1 LARSLLLWYAR
12 NTMAKIIRAPKPND
26 PVDLERYRKEI
37 AAAQDPLTGSLDA
50 SMERDPYIQ
59 AQIKALRAFIDNSK
73 DEDGVA
79 QAKGPIEYLMICMN
93 DAQVPPEHRIKAAN
107 TLIQYFHKKVPSAL
121 LVTQSV
127 SVESFDYSIL
137 TPDELSEFERLL
149 SKLQSNQAQ
158 RALSVAQDARGMH

>member
-1 LARSLLLWYAR
+1 
-12 NTMAKIIRAPKPND
+12 MAKIIRAPRVGD
-26 PVDLERYRKEI
+26 AQDLERYRKEI

-73 DEDGVA
+73 DENGVA
-79 QAKGPIEYLMICMN
+79 TAKGPIEFLMVCMN
-93 DAQVPPEHRIKAAN
+93 DVAVPPEHRIKAAN

-137 TPDELSEFERLL
+137 TQDELTEFERILA
-149 SKLQSNQAQ
+149 KLQGNQAQ
-158 RALSVAQDARGMH
+158 RALSVAQEARGMH